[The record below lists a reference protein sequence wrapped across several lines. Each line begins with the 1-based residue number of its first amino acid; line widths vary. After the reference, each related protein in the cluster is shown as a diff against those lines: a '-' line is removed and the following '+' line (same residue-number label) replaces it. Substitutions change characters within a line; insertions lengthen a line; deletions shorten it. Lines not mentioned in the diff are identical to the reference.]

1 MDYKVKINGKEYTL
15 PVRTIAVDE
24 KMSRLA
30 ALGKRCKTGEITRR
44 EVMEGQY
51 RFVEEMAPGAFPDLE
66 TADVNMMLKA
76 CMDIVAVYAAP
87 SLEGQRM
94 FILTVVQIFPS
105 WMFCG
110 GRNKP
115 FQYPILVYWD
125 IGAIDFSHPL
135 IMCVGGS
142 VTDALRA
149 NIHVL
154 VQHTAVHWDIG
165 RTVGM

>member
-66 TADVNMMLKA
+66 TAGVNMILKA

-87 SLEGQRM
+87 SLEMMQG
-94 FILTVVQIFPS
+94 V
-105 WMFCG
+105 
-110 GRNKP
+110 
-115 FQYPILVYWD
+115 
-125 IGAIDFSHPL
+125 
-135 IMCVGGS
+135 
-142 VTDALRA
+142 
-149 NIHVL
+149 
-154 VQHTAVHWDIG
+154 
-165 RTVGM
+165 

>member
-1 MDYKVKINGKEYTL
+1 MAAHKGDLCRDIENYLRKNKKGFYKMDYKVKINGKEYTL

-66 TADVNMMLKA
+66 TADVNMILKA

-87 SLEGQRM
+87 SLEMMQG
-94 FILTVVQIFPS
+94 
-105 WMFCG
+105 
-110 GRNKP
+110 
-115 FQYPILVYWD
+115 
-125 IGAIDFSHPL
+125 
-135 IMCVGGS
+135 
-142 VTDALRA
+142 
-149 NIHVL
+149 VL
-154 VQHTAVHWDIG
+154 NNPDMQKAVELAKLNQ
-165 RTVGM
+165 

>member
-66 TADVNMMLKA
+66 TADVNMILKA
-76 CMDIVAVYAAP
+76 CMDIVNVYAAP
-87 SLEGQRM
+87 SLEMLQGV
-94 FILTVVQIFPS
+94 LN
-105 WMFCG
+105 
-110 GRNKP
+110 NKEKKKAVE
-115 FQYPILVYWD
+115 L
-125 IGAIDFSHPL
+125 
-135 IMCVGGS
+135 
-142 VTDALRA
+142 A
-149 NIHVL
+149 NL
-154 VQHTAVHWDIG
+154 NQ
-165 RTVGM
+165 